1 VGGCGLRNQ
10 KQHRACKCVATP
22 DVHLSLIQSPITMK
36 FASSAVQ
43 EAAAK
48 PPPDPGDNAS
58 NATSS
63 PWQKVRRGK
72 AFPTTKPTTWPNTHF
87 IRMVIPQESTLS
99 TEQEFKDKSF
109 SLLADLHG
117 HLENWMKALSFTS
130 ETCGSKAVLLRHERL
145 LCL

>member
-1 VGGCGLRNQ
+1 
-10 KQHRACKCVATP
+10 
-22 DVHLSLIQSPITMK
+22 MK

-72 AFPTTKPTTWPNTHF
+72 AFPKTKPITWPDTHF

-109 SLLADLHG
+109 SLLANLHG
-117 HLENWMKALSFTS
+117 HLEKLDQSI
-130 ETCGSKAVLLRHERL
+130 VLHERNL
-145 LCL
+145 WLEGSPATTRTITMPFTKIFT